1 MKLRQEERVQL
12 PSVHLT
18 DVEIPTNLIKSP
30 FEVIQVKKRQE
41 NTTISE
47 VLSEL
52 FQHFGKEDPVLVIK
66 QAKLGY
72 DGDRE
77 FQHFFDNYDRGSPL
91 HYSLNKK
98 STDEDVKSWIKVI
111 HIHMY
116 SRGCQKFGIK
126 VYWRLQFLE
135 YLRPLDL
142 KFQATST
149 YEFSP

>member
-116 SRGCQKFGIK
+116 SKSKFSKNCSTCFTFITDMNNYLIVK
-126 VYWRLQFLE
+126 VI
-135 YLRPLDL
+135 
-142 KFQATST
+142 
-149 YEFSP
+149 

>member
-111 HIHMY
+111 HIHT
-116 SRGCQKFGIK
+116 GCLKLKCIK
-126 VYWRLQFLE
+126 
-135 YLRPLDL
+135 
-142 KFQATST
+142 
-149 YEFSP
+149 

>member
-47 VLSEL
+47 VLNEL

-77 FQHFFDNYDRGSPL
+77 FQHFFDNYDRGFPL

-98 STDEDVKSWIKVI
+98 STDEDVKSWIKV
-111 HIHMY
+111 MKKAM
-116 SRGCQKFGIK
+116 RK
-126 VYWRLQFLE
+126 QFIN
-135 YLRPLDL
+135 
-142 KFQATST
+142 S
-149 YEFSP
+149 